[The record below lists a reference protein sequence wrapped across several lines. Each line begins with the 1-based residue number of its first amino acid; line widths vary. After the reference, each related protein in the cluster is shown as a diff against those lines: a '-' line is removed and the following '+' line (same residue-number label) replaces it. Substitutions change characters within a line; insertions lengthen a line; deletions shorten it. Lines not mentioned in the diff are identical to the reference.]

1 MVKICICNISMAGLV
16 YKIIIQACGKKFVH
30 CGRKNYFII
39 HADASCFS
47 IQINTMYVRR
57 TYIHCRLYINY
68 LQFSCL
74 TNFSVWLFFCFAIF
88 SSSLTTCRHLLGQW
102 MNMKYKYCDKIKH
115 KQQISHLCSDWI
127 NYTHIS
133 KFCSTCYGGGGDS
146 FFFIN

>member
-1 MVKICICNISMAGLV
+1 
-16 YKIIIQACGKKFVH
+16 
-30 CGRKNYFII
+30 
-39 HADASCFS
+39 
-47 IQINTMYVRR
+47 MYVRR

-88 SSSLTTCRHLLGQW
+88 SSSLTTRRHLLGQW

-146 FFFIN
+146 FFFYKLNTQCVRYVWNSRFCFYAIFYSRLLNRKLYGFVLLLL